1 MRILS
6 LWRRQKLLLLSVVV
20 WLWEHTQA
28 WMIAHRS
35 GGAFRTTTKWGSALA
50 EDPPELLFDEDDDND
65 NDDANHHEPHQHQQ
79 QQHNYPELWL
89 DLRGTALSP
98 QEALTFLQEFIQDDP
113 FLTTTT
119 NAQSTNDTTISTTS
133 SSSPMATPY
142 ALHDIV
148 EGILV
153 SQEQIRVSS
162 SLGQRILYDNGQ
174 GDLQELTH
182 ENSSSSHYPIVG
194 KIVTPDQNGFVDPLA
209 ILDMDEQQQDSW
221 IMIDTTSRTWEES
234 GALDDT
240 TWTDQVA
247 GFLQFVTATRFM
259 PSSSSSSMILT
270 NDNNNY
276 DNNYNSVQEQD
287 TSASSSSSTTHGG
300 IAMTCPTHAGLFFA
314 DRSLAQQ
321 RFLLQ
326 DTLQTESGI
335 LLTEQETFDDDD
347 DDDDTTT
354 NTDTKTHSLATALVI
369 PLDLRLWKAAL
380 ELRQTNS
387 N

>member
-1 MRILS
+1 
-6 LWRRQKLLLLSVVV
+6 
-20 WLWEHTQA
+20 
-28 WMIAHRS
+28 MIAHRS
-35 GGAFRTTTKWGSALA
+35 GGAFRTTTKLGSALA
-50 EDPPELLFDEDDDND
+50 EDPPELLFDKDDDND
-65 NDDANHHEPHQHQQ
+65 NDNDDASHHEQQQHQQ
-79 QQHNYPELWL
+79 QLHNYPELWL

-98 QEALTFLQEFIQDDP
+98 QEALTFLQEFIQDV
-113 FLTTTT
+113 
-119 NAQSTNDTTISTTS
+119 TNDTTISTTS
-133 SSSPMATPY
+133 SSSSMATPY

-162 SLGQRILYDNGQ
+162 PLGQRILYDNGQ
-174 GDLQELTH
+174 GDLQELPH
-182 ENSSSSHYPIVG
+182 ENSSSSQQQEHPIVG
-194 KIVTPDQNGFVDPLA
+194 KIVTPDTNGFVDPLA

-276 DNNYNSVQEQD
+276 DNNNLAQEQD

>member
-1 MRILS
+1 
-6 LWRRQKLLLLSVVV
+6 
-20 WLWEHTQA
+20 
-28 WMIAHRS
+28 MIAHRP
-35 GGAFRTTTKWGSALA
+35 GGAFRTTTTLGSALA
-50 EDPPELLFDEDDDND
+50 EDPKELLFDEDVDND

-119 NAQSTNDTTISTTS
+119 NAQSTNNDTTISTTS
-133 SSSPMATPY
+133 SSSSMATPY

-174 GDLQELTH
+174 GDLQELPH
-182 ENSSSSHYPIVG
+182 ENSSSSSSQNHPIVG

-259 PSSSSSSMILT
+259 PSSSSSMILT

-276 DNNYNSVQEQD
+276 DNNNLAQEQD
-287 TSASSSSSTTHGG
+287 TSASSSSSSTTHGG

-326 DTLQTESGI
+326 GTLQTESGI
-335 LLTEQETFDDDD
+335 LLTEQETFDDD

>member
-1 MRILS
+1 
-6 LWRRQKLLLLSVVV
+6 
-20 WLWEHTQA
+20 
-28 WMIAHRS
+28 MIAHRS
-35 GGAFRTTTKWGSALA
+35 GGAFRTTTTLGSALA
-50 EDPPELLFDEDDDND
+50 EDPKELLFDEDDDND

-119 NAQSTNDTTISTTS
+119 NAQSTNDTTISTTTTS
-133 SSSPMATPY
+133 SSSSMATPY

-174 GDLQELTH
+174 GDLQELPH
-182 ENSSSSHYPIVG
+182 ENSSSSSSQNHPIVG

-270 NDNNNY
+270 NDNNND
-276 DNNYNSVQEQD
+276 DNNNLAQEQD
-287 TSASSSSSTTHGG
+287 TSASSSSTTHGG

-326 DTLQTESGI
+326 GTLQTESGI
-335 LLTEQETFDDDD
+335 LLTEHHDEDENADEDR
-347 DDDDTTT
+347 T
-354 NTDTKTHSLATALVI
+354 NNNTKPPSFATALVI

-380 ELRQTNS
+380 EL
-387 N
+387 